1 MKNVSSSRV
10 TSICNI
16 ACAVL
21 MLILLVLQFMPF
33 WTVETEEGANS
44 VSIQS
49 FIWFPGDH
57 GDLEDSLGATL
68 GNEEFSVNDVLGMPI
83 LVLVAGAAGV
93 VLCLIKSGSGFASIL
108 PAICGVAGVWG
119 FLAKP
124 AFRLGSTWQIQ
135 LALSAVILVL
145 AIVSIAAMI
154 REARR

>member
-1 MKNVSSSRV
+1 M
-10 TSICNI
+10 
-16 ACAVL
+16 
-21 MLILLVLQFMPF
+21 
-33 WTVETEEGANS
+33 
-44 VSIQS
+44 
-49 FIWFPGDH
+49 
-57 GDLEDSLGATL
+57 
-68 GNEEFSVNDVLGMPI
+68 NDVLGMPI
-83 LVLVAGAAGV
+83 LVLVAGAVGV

-124 AFRLGSTWQIQ
+124 AFQLGSTWQIQ